1 MSTND
6 LDYTKTNPGFHK
18 QFHIDRFPSREKSIL
33 HKLKAWWYLTN
44 SGQDV
49 VLGANARMSYFLM
62 RPVTSFAEMFNL
74 DREIICVFSPYPNFE
89 PRTLDAFDAA
99 QRKFEGLRTETVCRV
114 LISDDPKVEEKI
126 DNLLKNDPEQP
137 IVIPFTYRE
146 LESCNE
152 YLIRNRFRAHFYTR
166 DLFGFLSPLK
176 RDLYF
181 FGRSELIQAQLA
193 RHRSGE
199 HTSLFG
205 LRKSGKTS
213 IIYAIE
219 RSLRVNQEMVLSIDC
234 ESPSVH
240 QLRWN
245 ELLRKIVMLY
255 AEAKASKVKIGDA
268 SLYDEKNAAD
278 RFSSDMQAVFRST
291 ALASTLII
299 FDEIERIS
307 PKTAS
312 ADHWRLGADFIYFWQ
327 TLRGFY
333 QRNPEVYTYM
343 LVGTNP
349 VCVESAA
356 LNGHENPIFKSVPS
370 TYVPPF
376 ELQQVR
382 EMVRKLGR
390 YMGLKFD
397 ETIYGML
404 TDDFGGHPFLI
415 RQFCSDIHKACK
427 GDRPQLVD
435 KPLYEHVK
443 KDFARKSVEF
453 LEMMVQVLQE
463 WYPDEY
469 AVLMYLAHDD
479 EASFNEF
486 AHSHPDYTKHL
497 IGYGLLQKSRNG
509 FAFNIESIKTY
520 IASRHKYQR
529 INLSE
534 EEKVAEL
541 SARRNALE
549 KALRSMIKTSLKVT
563 LGRDKAQ
570 KVVLSALEEKRR
582 DKCSG
587 FGLDHLL
594 SRDDSPLFFLEI
606 ISVIDREWA
615 KFEHVLESRKDRII
629 FVLREINDVGRPDAH
644 AKFVSAKEFAQMRA
658 HLTLLE
664 DLLADWIHL

>member
-1 MSTND
+1 MPIDD

-18 QFHIDRFPSREKSIL
+18 NFLLERFAPREKVVL
-33 HKLKAWWYLTN
+33 LKLKAWWYLTN
-44 SGQDV
+44 SGQEV

-62 RPVTSFAEMFNL
+62 RPITSFAEMFNL
-74 DREIICVFSPYPNFE
+74 DREIICVFSPYRNFE

-99 QRKFEGLRTETVCRV
+99 QRKFEGLRTETVCRI
-114 LISDDPKVEEKI
+114 LISDDPNVEEKI

-137 IVIPFTYRE
+137 IIIPFTYRE
-146 LESCNE
+146 LENCKDE
-152 YLIRNRFRAHFYTR
+152 YLIRNRFRSHFYTR
-166 DLFGFLSPLK
+166 DLFGFLSPLR

-219 RSLRVNQEMVLSIDC
+219 RSLRVSHETALSIDC
-234 ESPSVH
+234 ESPSIH

-245 ELLRKIVMLY
+245 ELLRKIAALY
-255 AEAKASKVKIGDA
+255 ADAKSCEVKIGDA
-268 SLYDEKNAAD
+268 AQYDEKGAAD
-278 RFSSDMQAVFRST
+278 QFASDMLAIFRSNAPT
-291 ALASTLII
+291 STLII

-307 PKTAS
+307 PRTAS
-312 ADHWRLGADFIYFWQ
+312 ADHWRSGADFIYFWQ

-349 VCVESAA
+349 ACVEAA
-356 LNGHENPIFKSVPS
+356 TLNGHENPLFKSVPS

-390 YMGLKFD
+390 YMGLKF
-397 ETIYGML
+397 EEAIYGML
-404 TDDFGGHPFLI
+404 ADDFGGHPFLI
-415 RQFCSDIHKACK
+415 RQICSDIHKACK
-427 GDRPQLVD
+427 GDRPQTVD
-435 KPLYEHVK
+435 KPLYERVK
-443 KDFARKSVEF
+443 KDFELKSVEF
-453 LEMMVQVLQE
+453 MEMMVQVLRD

-469 AVLMYLAHDD
+469 AVLTYLAQDD

-486 AHSHPDYTKHL
+486 ANSHPDYTKHL
-497 IGYGLLQKSRNG
+497 IGYGLLQKSQNG
-509 FAFNIESIKTY
+509 FAFNIETIKSY
-520 IASRHKYQR
+520 IASRHRYER
-529 INLSE
+529 INLTE
-534 EEKVAEL
+534 DEKVAEL

-563 LGRDKAQ
+563 MGKDKAQ
-570 KVVLSALEEKRR
+570 KAVLSSLEEKRR
-582 DKCSG
+582 DKCSALD
-587 FGLDHLL
+587 LDHLL
-594 SRDDSPLFFLEI
+594 SRDDSPLYFLELTA
-606 ISVIDREWA
+606 VIDREWA
-615 KFEHVLESRKDRII
+615 KFEHLLESRKDRIMFI
-629 FVLREINDVGRPDAH
+629 LREINDVGRPDAH
-644 AKFVSAKEFAQMRA
+644 ARFVSAKEFAQMRA

-664 DLLADWIHL
+664 DLLADWMH